1 MLTACLPL
9 RTATD
14 DALAEAVDLARIV
27 LAYVTNKKGG
37 DSVQAALGEFVPRDH
52 QRAGVELGELQGI
65 STGLIT
71 GSVEME
77 KIQEVVERAQAGWKP
92 GVEINIEKD
101 FLAALR
107 GVIATSAISHGVDIE
122 RLNTMVFAGLPSD
135 VAEYVQASSR
145 VGRTHVGVSILVPT
159 PQRPR
164 DVHAV
169 GIHDVFHRFLER
181 MIQPAAIDRWGENAI
196 GRIFSSALQVKV
208 CAVDHYRRLASA
220 ASDDARVWDS
230 SGIPA
235 IGDKLRNDFIGV
247 AEDIATFLS
256 RAVGIEEVDPTRSRY
271 NPNAKEWYIEQL
283 RRQTRDTLR
292 LMLSETWLTSG
303 FRTFFESNGRPM
315 PMTSL
320 RDVDEPGI
328 IQVAE
333 RSNVH
338 GRRIH
343 KLSVGALM
351 RMLRRGD
358 GRWGDEESDDENGE
372 EAAA

>member
-1 MLTACLPL
+1 
-9 RTATD
+9 
-14 DALAEAVDLARIV
+14 
-27 LAYVTNKKGG
+27 
-37 DSVQAALGEFVPRDH
+37 
-52 QRAGVELGELQGI
+52 
-65 STGLIT
+65 
-71 GSVEME
+71 ME
-77 KIQEVVERAQAGWKP
+77 KIQEVVERAKAGWKP

-164 DVHAV
+164 DVHVV